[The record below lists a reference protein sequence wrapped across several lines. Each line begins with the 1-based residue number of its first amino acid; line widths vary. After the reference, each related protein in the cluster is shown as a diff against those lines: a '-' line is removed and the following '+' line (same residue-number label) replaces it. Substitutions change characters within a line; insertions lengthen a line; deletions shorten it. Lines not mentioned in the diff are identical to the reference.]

1 MLFALLVSSVASN
14 LIGTLHPS
22 HLSQYKNKLTTAA
35 GLADIYYLTQFDTGK
50 WSFASFDLMW
60 TLDLDVNWESACLL
74 FKDFSTTSNVNDLFY
89 ASEYLR
95 TKTGKKCTIQL
106 GANDFA
112 LATKAL
118 DDPENL
124 RVAYQAI
131 VIEIVSKINHL
142 KWKMIKSFLMK
153 SSRHVELTWQQ
164 REMIWF
170 QKWLNW

>member
-1 MLFALLVSSVASN
+1 M
-14 LIGTLHPS
+14 
-22 HLSQYKNKLTTAA
+22 
-35 GLADIYYLTQFDTGK
+35 
-50 WSFASFDLMW
+50 
-60 TLDLDVNWESACLL
+60 NWESACLL
-74 FKDFSTTSNVNDLFY
+74 FKEFSTPSNVNDLFY

-131 VIEIVSKINHL
+131 VIEIVSKIL
-142 KWKMIKSFLMK
+142 GVLF
-153 SSRHVELTWQQ
+153 
-164 REMIWF
+164 
-170 QKWLNW
+170 